1 MIKKKSETI
10 KFILICA
17 LFYTTMLLVELVTN
31 EIYIH

>member
-10 KFILICA
+10 KFILISI

-31 EIYIH
+31 EIHTH